1 MKRVVLKMA
10 AILITVI
17 MLTGCGASA
26 DQSLREDQDNFF
38 ANTDP
43 KYEKLISRVEKA
55 SHSNSYAG
63 SILIAADDEIILY
76 GGPKSLTRDGLPAD
90 EHTTYDIGSCSK
102 LFTAA
107 AVFLLI
113 ENGKL
118 SLDDTLDRFF
128 PGYPQG
134 GQITIWHLMHMQSGI
149 PDYVN
154 DPAGFWVKVDE
165 RGMEE
170 FLRRSYRDEVSDEE
184 FLDNLY
190 AAPLIFEP
198 GSEQSYSNT
207 NYHLLALIIEQ
218 VTGMS
223 LSIWLKENIFD
234 PCGLEH
240 TTAMIAGNETSVPKV
255 YGDLRAAGIVD
266 ENGHTMA
273 PGFERGAGGIHTC
286 LTDLWAFDR
295 ALLNGE
301 VVSSASLEEMKSF
314 DKDYGCGLYPYTG
327 TAYGHSGRN
336 GTYTTENVIIETE
349 TFGRIYFIASTP
361 TDAGTYGLS
370 AVMRAVFSV
379 FSLF

>member
-1 MKRVVLKMA
+1 MKRIVLKLTA
-10 AILITVI
+10 ALITVI
-17 MLTGCGASA
+17 LLSGCVASA
-26 DQSLREDQDNFF
+26 EQSLREDQDNFF

-63 SILIAADDEIILY
+63 SILIAADDEVILY
-76 GGPKSLTRDGLPAD
+76 GGPKSLTREGLPAD

-113 ENGKL
+113 EKGDL
-118 SLDDTLDRFF
+118 SLDLTLDRFF
-128 PGYPQG
+128 PGYPRG

-165 RGMEE
+165 GDMEE
-170 FLRRSYRDEVSDEE
+170 FLLRSYRDEVPDGE

-198 GSEQSYSNT
+198 GSAQSYSNT
-207 NYHLLALIIEQ
+207 DYHLLALIIEQ
-218 VTGMS
+218 VTGMP
-223 LSIWLKENIFD
+223 LDIWLQENIFD

-255 YGDLRAAGIVD
+255 FGDMLAAGMVD
-266 ENGHTMA
+266 ENGYTMA

-286 LTDLWAFDR
+286 VTDLWAFDR

-301 VVSSASLEEMKSF
+301 LVSETSLEEMKNF
-314 DKDYGCGLYPYTG
+314 DKDYGCGLSPYTG
-327 TAYGHSGRN
+327 TAYGHSGRD
-336 GTYTTENVIIETE
+336 GTYTTENIIIETE
-349 TFGRIYFIASTP
+349 SLGRIYFIASTS

-370 AVMRAVFSV
+370 ALMRAVFSV
-379 FSLF
+379 FGQF